1 MLKKFIEK
9 LKQFKK
15 DKDNELMKFKLET
28 VQEFFEMQDLNKWL
42 KFNAITQR
50 QVENANRF
58 EERFESTIKKL
69 YVPDYQS
76 ENV

>member
-1 MLKKFIEK
+1 MLEKFMKK
-9 LKQFKK
+9 LKEFKSN
-15 DKDNELMKFKLET
+15 KDNELMKFKLKT
-28 VQEFFEMQDLNKWL
+28 VQGFFEMQDLNKWL
-42 KFNAITQR
+42 KFNAITQN

-58 EERFESTIKKL
+58 EEQIQSIMKKL